1 MRVKW
6 GKSTSAPFHVNN
18 GVCQGGILSHLLFN
32 IYIDDLSESLNPC
45 RTGCMVGDCL
55 INHLMYADDLAIFN
69 PCTAWLQQLLSLC
82 TQYGM
87 EYDITY
93 NAKKSNILI
102 VRSRDD
108 RQSRFPAFY
117 LSGSALSKCNEIKYL
132 GHFISDDLSDD
143 KDMYRH

>member
-1 MRVKW
+1 MLKKLCERGVPRYLVRILAFWYAQQTKKVKW

-18 GVCQGGILSHLLFN
+18 GVHQGGILSPLLFN
-32 IYIDDLSESLNPC
+32 IYMDNLFKSFNAC

-55 INHLMYADDLAIFN
+55 INRLMYTDDLVIFS
-69 PCTAWLQQLLSLC
+69 PCTAGLQQLLSLC

-108 RQSRFPAFY
+108 CQSRFPAFY
-117 LSGSALSKCNEIKYL
+117 FSGCPQ
-132 GHFISDDLSDD
+132 
-143 KDMYRH
+143 